1 MTGFSYQLYSSRKFP
16 TLGET
21 LTMLA
26 GLGYRQ
32 VEGYGALFGD
42 GTDLGALKAD
52 LEVAG
57 LTMPTAHI
65 GIDLIRARP
74 QRVLEIARTLGIEAV
89 FGPHLAEPDRPETA
103 EGWVAFGH
111 MLAEVA
117 KPLQDAGLLVGWH
130 NHAFEFARVEGHL
143 PMDLMLSASETLLV
157 EFDVAWC
164 VKAGADPLDWIAG
177 QGERIAAAHVKDI
190 APEGEALDEDG
201 WADVGAGVMD
211 WPAIM
216 DALGRTPCRW
226 YVAEHDNPSDHARFA
241 ARSLAAMQ
249 GFQGDLA

>member
-1 MTGFSYQLYSSRKFP
+1 
-16 TLGET
+16 
-21 LTMLA
+21 
-26 GLGYRQ
+26 
-32 VEGYGALFGD
+32 
-42 GTDLGALKAD
+42 
-52 LEVAG
+52 
-57 LTMPTAHI
+57 MPTAHV

-74 QRVLEIARTLGIEAV
+74 DRVLEIARALEIEAV

-103 EGWVAFGH
+103 EGWVAFGRI
-111 MLAEVA
+111 LAEAA

-130 NHAFEFARVEGHL
+130 NHSFEFARVEGHL

-164 VKAGADPLDWIAG
+164 VKAGADPLNWIAG
-177 QGERIAAAHVKDI
+177 QGERIVAAHVKDI

-211 WPAIM
+211 WPALM

-241 ARSLAAMQ
+241 ARSLTAMQ
-249 GFQGDLA
+249 GFPGDAA